1 MSKVAAVLVTASP
14 TRQMPDDAFL
24 TKIDGRESALRAM
37 ELVTNRDPIGQIML
51 VIDPAHA
58 EQTKF
63 KLASHLMFMGTK
75 LTQATGGWFGQLN
88 AALAKLDADVTRV
101 LVHDAA
107 RPAVPYT
114 DLEALLATA
123 DPAVALAL
131 PLRGTMARVEVVPGP
146 GTIETTK
153 VAEVLTP
160 RLYDRA
166 AFETLCAE
174 RAEPSP
180 LQLLEASSLNVRCG
194 DASANFVKAMVGLLP
209 KPKVKAPSSP
219 FEEAQW

>member
-1 MSKVAAVLVTASP
+1 MSKVAAVLLTAHP
-14 TRQMPDDAFL
+14 TSDRPDDAFL

-37 ELVTNRDPIGQIML
+37 ELMTNRDPIGQVLL

-75 LTQATGGWFGQLN
+75 LVQAAGGWFSQLN

-107 RPAVPYT
+107 RPAVPYS
-114 DLEALLATA
+114 DLEALLATTG
-123 DPAVALAL
+123 PAVALAL
-131 PLRGTMARVEVVPGP
+131 PLRGTLARTDVVPGP
-146 GTIETTK
+146 GAIESMK

-166 AFETLCAE
+166 AFETLCATK
-174 RAEPSP
+174 AEPSP
-180 LQLLEASSLNVRCG
+180 LMLIEASPLNVRCG

-209 KPKVKAPSSP
+209 KPKVKAPTNP

>member
-1 MSKVAAVLVTASP
+1 MSKVAAVLITASP
-14 TRQMPDDAFL
+14 TGLTPDDAFL

-37 ELVTNRDPIGQIML
+37 ELMTNREPIGQVML

-75 LTQATGGWFGQLN
+75 LVQAAGGWFGQLN
-88 AALAKLDADVTRV
+88 AALAKLDADVTHV

-107 RPAVPYT
+107 RPAVPYP
-114 DLEALLATA
+114 DLEALLAT
-123 DPAVALAL
+123 DGPAVALAL
-131 PLRGTMARVEVVPGP
+131 PLRGTLARVNLVPGP
-146 GTIETTK
+146 GTIEAMTI
-153 VAEVLTP
+153 AEVITP

-166 AFETLCAE
+166 AFETLCATK
-174 RAEPSP
+174 AEPSP
-180 LQLLEASSLNVRCG
+180 LQLIEASPLNVRCG
-194 DASANFVKAMVGLLP
+194 DASANLVKAMVGLLP
-209 KPKVKAPSSP
+209 KPKVKARSNP